1 MPTRLIGVRT
11 AENQF
16 ATEERPVASG
26 VTVSDGDLVGIAA
39 GGAVTN
45 ATLSAVK
52 LYGCVQGGPNTDL
65 VSRNY
70 RTPKTLG
77 VADGS
82 VKVLVAMAKDMQF
95 EIPVNGSLA
104 SDAEGSYYKLV
115 PKSQVLLTSNATA
128 PANNDTVT
136 IGGVVY
142 TYKTTLTG
150 AANEVLIGA
159 SASIALDNLKSA
171 INATAGAGTTYG
183 TGTVVNPVVAATTKT
198 ATTLVFEAV
207 DQTADGTALAATD
220 TSANLAFDQAY
231 LSGGTGRQIVDNL
244 TKSATVGQLLCL
256 RRIAT
261 NAAGTVFAK
270 GVFIVAALST
280 ETTVT

>member
-26 VTVSDGDLVGIAA
+26 VTVSDGDLVGIAS
-39 GGAVTN
+39 GAVTN

-52 LYGCVQGGPNTDL
+52 LYGCVQGGSNTDL
-65 VSRNY
+65 VARNY

-82 VKVLVAMAKDMQF
+82 AKVLVAMLKDMQF

-115 PKSQVLLTSNATA
+115 PRSMALLTSTGTV
-128 PANNDTVT
+128 PANNDTLTV
-136 IGGVVY
+136 GGVTY

-150 AANEVLIGA
+150 VANEIKIAA
-159 SASIALDNLKSA
+159 SATLTLDNTKSA
-171 INATAGAGTTYG
+171 INDSVGTEGTDYG
-183 TGTVVNPVVAATTKT
+183 TGTVVNPLVSATTKT
-198 ATTLVFEAV
+198 STTLLIEAL
-207 DQTADGTALAATD
+207 DQTADGSTYAVSEV
-220 TSANLAFDQAY
+220 SAQLSFDQST
-231 LSGGTGRQIVDNL
+231 LSGGTGRQTVDNL
-244 TKSATVGQLLCL
+244 TKSATLGQLQCL
-256 RRIAT
+256 KRIAT
-261 NAAGTVFAK
+261 NAAGTVFAR
-270 GVFIVAALST
+270 GVFIVAALSN